1 MYTIY
6 VLVLVGLAIGFLI
19 YLKGTRRTFSE
30 FVFNSL
36 MGGFIGCI
44 AGLVIAMLVSS
55 AVPKTL
61 TSNEPVTLVSMR
73 NQDGLTGS
81 FIFGSGSINSSMSY
95 NFLMKQKD
103 GSMVPGTV
111 LSSEV
116 VHFIEDPELKNIGY
130 WQTTI
135 RRSDPS
141 HWLYKWTIFHSD
153 HNRIAR
159 QEFRVPVGSVIQQ
172 FNIR

>member
-6 VLVLVGLAIGFLI
+6 VLALIGLSIGFLI
-19 YLKGTRRTFSE
+19 YLKGTRRNNTE
-30 FVFNSL
+30 FFFNSF
-36 MGGFIGCI
+36 MGGFLGCV
-44 AGLVIAMLVSS
+44 AGIIIAMMVSLV
-55 AVPKTL
+55 VPTTL
-61 TSNEPVTLVSMR
+61 TAKDPVTLVSMR

-111 LSSEV
+111 SSSEI

-135 RRSDPS
+135 RQSDPS
-141 HWLYKWTIFHSD
+141 HWLYNWTIFHSD
-153 HNRIAR
+153 RNRVVR